1 MKITAV
7 LSLLLVLGVGCA
19 APVDDPAQ
27 AELDADAATPY
38 DPEEDA
44 VEVGGTAQALQSTS
58 LGNTGA
64 KPWCAARKACYDQCD
79 KDYGKSAGPLA
90 TCKQLCDKTTAS
102 KCRPISGGAYGAV
115 IF

>member
-1 MKITAV
+1 MKISAV

-19 APVDDPAQ
+19 AQIDDRAQ

-44 VEVGGTAQALQSTS
+44 VEVGVTSQALQSPTV
-58 LGNTGA
+58 GA
-64 KPWCAARKACYDQCD
+64 TDTRPWCAARKTCYDQCD
-79 KDYGKSAGPLA
+79 KDYSRSPGPLA

-102 KCRPISGGAYGAV
+102 KCRTIAGGVYGAV